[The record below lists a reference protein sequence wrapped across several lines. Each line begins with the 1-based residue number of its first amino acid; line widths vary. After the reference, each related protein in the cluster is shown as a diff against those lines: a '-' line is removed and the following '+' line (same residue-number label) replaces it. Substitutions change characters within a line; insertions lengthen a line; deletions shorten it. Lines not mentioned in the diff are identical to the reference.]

1 MESSKGRRW
10 LIGLVTV
17 LMVAGGTMWIAAGT
31 GLADACNSPDREADL
46 SLSGSAAPAGSNFN
60 YTFVVTNNGP
70 DCTAGVTLTVNLAP
84 GSTFLGLVSSDRTS
98 WLCSGN
104 NTNTGTCALQS
115 TLPSPPGN
123 NVTFLTIAAT
133 APSSPSDATVVGEV
147 SSSDPLVDGDQ
158 TNNVAWVAFGK
169 NLNAGEVSGNHPA
182 AAILRTDNQSISANL
197 YDVLNFGSPPT
208 GYTFQTDRAI
218 LVNTPAASGGSK
230 KGALTL
236 LITFNAPSKPGAF
249 VFHLNDATGE
259 WSVVNQKCG
268 RNGPFP
274 CVDGVSFNTQ
284 TGIATITVLTLHFS
298 HYAK

>member
-46 SLSGSAAPAGSNFN
+46 SVTGSSAPAGSYFN

-70 DCTAGVTLTVNLAP
+70 DCTAGVTLNVDLAP
-84 GSTFLGLVSSDRTS
+84 GSTFVGLVAFDRAS
-98 WLCSGN
+98 WSCEGIG
-104 NTNTGTCALQS
+104 TNLPTCTLQS

-123 NVTFLTIAAT
+123 NVTFVTLAAT
-133 APSSPSDATVVGEV
+133 APSSPSDATVSGEV
-147 SSSDPLVDGDQ
+147 PKPALVNDSDL
-158 TNNVAWVAFGK
+158 TNNTAWTAFGK
-169 NLNAGEVSGNHPA
+169 TLKTPDPSGKHPA
-182 AAILRTDNQSISANL
+182 ATIIRSDDQSISANL
-197 YDVLNFGSPPT
+197 YNIVGSPPPP
-208 GYTFQTDRAI
+208 YTEFQTDRAI

-230 KGALTL
+230 KGAITL
-236 LITFNAPSKPGAF
+236 LITFFAQVKPGAF
-249 VFHLNDATGE
+249 VFHLNDATDE

-268 RNGPFP
+268 GNGPFP
-274 CVDGVSFNTQ
+274 CVDGVSYNTQ
-284 TGIATITVLTLHFS
+284 TGKATITVLTLHFS